1 MITLSLEQRIAR
13 LEAIAKL
20 SNTKA
25 EDNLADIDY
34 LAMMTDNE
42 IPRDDDSAENMED
55 GGDDE

>member
-42 IPRDDDSAENMED
+42 IPRDDDSGENMED

>member
-42 IPRDDDSAENMED
+42 IPRDDDSGENMED
-55 GGDDE
+55 GEDDE

>member
-42 IPRDDDSAENMED
+42 IPRDDDSGENMED
-55 GGDDE
+55 VEDDE

>member
-25 EDNLADIDY
+25 EDNIADIDY

-42 IPRDDDSAENMED
+42 IPRDDDSGENMED
-55 GGDDE
+55 GEDDE